1 MTQIY
6 EILSQLRPKTDH
18 IVILTNDK
26 NTSRGIINELRS
38 VGELSGEGRVFFK
51 GDTRISIVAAG
62 DSYEGAEN
70 YSLLHWAWYNQPE
83 GKEMKKVQQ
92 WEAKATEILTK

>member
-1 MTQIY
+1 MTHIY
-6 EILSQLRPKTDH
+6 EILSQLTPNTKH
-18 IVILTNDK
+18 IVVMANNKDI
-26 NTSRGIINELRS
+26 SRDLINELRTT
-38 VGELSGEGRVFFK
+38 EALSGEGRVFFK

-83 GKEMKKVQQ
+83 GKDMKKVQQ